1 MAGGGPID
9 MGLLVGGF
17 LAAMQRNGLVLRGDV
32 AVTLMTM
39 AIRCLVWALGFSL
52 GLVWSSP
59 HDDGRPVPCLATP
72 TRPLALPPPPR
83 LLVKVSQ

>member
-1 MAGGGPID
+1 MHGVGGWGGGLAGGGPID

-39 AIRCLVWALGFSL
+39 AIRS
-52 GLVWSSP
+52 
-59 HDDGRPVPCLATP
+59 
-72 TRPLALPPPPR
+72 
-83 LLVKVSQ
+83 

>member
-1 MAGGGPID
+1 MGARGLACMISHEHPLTCSAARVHARGGWGGVLAGGGPID

-39 AIRCLVWALGFSL
+39 AIRSLV
-52 GLVWSSP
+52 
-59 HDDGRPVPCLATP
+59 
-72 TRPLALPPPPR
+72 
-83 LLVKVSQ
+83 

>member
-1 MAGGGPID
+1 MHGVGGWGGGLAGGGPID

-39 AIRCLVWALGFSL
+39 AIRSLV
-52 GLVWSSP
+52 
-59 HDDGRPVPCLATP
+59 
-72 TRPLALPPPPR
+72 
-83 LLVKVSQ
+83 